1 VSLHARLQLTLGT
14 LRLDAA
20 LHVAP
25 GEVVAM
31 LGPNGAGKST
41 SLACLAGLRAL
52 HGGVLRVDDSV
63 WDDPSAGTFVPPR
76 HRRVGLAVQDHALF
90 DHLSVL
96 DNVAFGLRARG
107 ERRST
112 ARQRAGEWLHRV
124 GLGELAESHPRQ
136 VSGGQAQ
143 RVALARAL
151 ATEPRVLLLDEPLA
165 ALDAESRSAVRRDL
179 RRHLDDF
186 DGMTVVV
193 THDPVDAHAMADRV
207 VVMEHG
213 RITHDGPLA
222 EVAARPVSRYVA
234 ELVGV
239 NLIPGT
245 VAGNVLRTV
254 GGVSVVVADAANG
267 PALAVIR
274 PHSVII
280 QRHRPVD
287 SSIRNAWTLTV
298 AGFERLGDRIRVRLD
313 GELPLTAE
321 ITLGALD
328 ALRLQQGEQVVAM
341 VKATEVD
348 VTPA

>member
-1 VSLHARLQLTLGT
+1 VSLHAHLKLTLGA
-14 LRLDAA
+14 LQLDAA

-52 HGGVLRVDDSV
+52 HGGVLRVDDIV
-63 WDDPSAGTFVPPR
+63 WDEPSAGTFVPAQ

-90 DHLSVL
+90 DHLSAL

-107 ERRST
+107 DHRSAARR
-112 ARQRAGEWLHRV
+112 RAGEWLQRV
-124 GLGELAESHPRQ
+124 GLAELATLHPRQ
-136 VSGGQAQ
+136 LSGGQAQ

-151 ATEPRVLLLDEPLA
+151 VTEPRLLLLDEPLA
-165 ALDAESRSAVRRDL
+165 ALDAETRSTVRRDL
-179 RRHLDDF
+179 RRHLDAF
-186 DGMTVVV
+186 EGMALVV
-193 THDPVDAHAMADRV
+193 THDPVDAYAVADRV

-213 RITHDGPLA
+213 HITHDGQLA
-222 EVAARPVSRYVA
+222 EIAARPVSRYVA

-239 NLIPGT
+239 NLIAGT
-245 VAGNVLRTV
+245 VAGNVLRTA
-254 GGVSVVVADAANG
+254 GGASVVVADALDG

-280 QRHRPVD
+280 QRHQPVD

-328 ALRLQQGEQVVAM
+328 ALHLHQGEQVVAM

-348 VTPA
+348 VGPA